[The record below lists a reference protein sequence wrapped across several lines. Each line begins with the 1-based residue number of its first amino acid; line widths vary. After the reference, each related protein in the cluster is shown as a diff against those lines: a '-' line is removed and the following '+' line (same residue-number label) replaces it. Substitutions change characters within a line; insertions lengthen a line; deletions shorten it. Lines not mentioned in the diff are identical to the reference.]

1 VMVSASSG
9 LGLEELSEHVYQ
21 GLRPLREYQ
30 IRLPY
35 SAESLRELSRL
46 YETAELLQV
55 SYEDELVIRLKGR
68 AEAVYRAMQSGE
80 HKSLNHDE

>member
-1 VMVSASSG
+1 
-9 LGLEELSEHVYQ
+9 LEELSECVYQ
-21 GLRPLREYQ
+21 GLKPLREYQ

-35 SAESLRELSRL
+35 NSQSLRELSRL

-68 AEAVYRAMQSGE
+68 AEAVYRALQSGE